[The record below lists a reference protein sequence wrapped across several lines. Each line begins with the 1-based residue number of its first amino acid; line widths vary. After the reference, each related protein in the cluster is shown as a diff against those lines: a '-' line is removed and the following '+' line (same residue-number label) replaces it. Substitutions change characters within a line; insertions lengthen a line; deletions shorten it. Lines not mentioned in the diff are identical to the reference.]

1 MILFIKPFLGFSIY
15 YFLTEVVLY
24 PLLQNSFKISAIINS
39 IKRNYKLYL
48 FWLVVILG
56 FSLSGHLDILLL
68 YWFVPLLWCFSFLSL
83 LSEVEEHFNTFSG
96 SRSNVSPVN
105 NFFCH
110 NGGYHYVHHLC
121 PTIPWYKLPAAH

>member
-1 MILFIKPFLGFSIY
+1 KPDKNVFMILFIKPFLGFSIY

-68 YWFVPLLWCFSFLSL
+68 YWFVPLLCMVFF
-83 LSEVEEHFNTFSG
+83 FFITF
-96 SRSNVSPVN
+96 V
-105 NFFCH
+105 
-110 NGGYHYVHHLC
+110 
-121 PTIPWYKLPAAH
+121 